1 MGMKFMRAKE
11 AKCLKEVCDVDV
23 QCVIIYTHILLLY
36 NHNATVGQL
45 QVEISHTNFDLHSP
59 KFLTFFL

>member
-23 QCVIIYTHILLLY
+23 
-36 NHNATVGQL
+36 
-45 QVEISHTNFDLHSP
+45 
-59 KFLTFFL
+59 